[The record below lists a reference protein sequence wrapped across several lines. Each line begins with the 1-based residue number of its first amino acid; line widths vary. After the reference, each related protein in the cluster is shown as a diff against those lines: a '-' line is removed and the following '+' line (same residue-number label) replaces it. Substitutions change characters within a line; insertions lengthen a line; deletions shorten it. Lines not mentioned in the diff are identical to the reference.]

1 MEKKWNGGPV
11 RRPDDQIPTPDGKS
25 SAARGMASVQCAT
38 FAFAPDLELGPDGR
52 WSRSQRTGSGTSAL
66 LRRVSL
72 CIRPIR
78 HHLNVCRLRHA
89 PCATV
94 RAVENKRL
102 TVRTRWGVVR
112 DAGDTRPARQSG
124 QPDRWVGGV
133 RGGPG
138 GWDISQSVVSS
149 RSVHF
154 HRWTLERRLS
164 RSSCYRLG
172 RLVVRRC

>member
-1 MEKKWNGGPV
+1 MGGSADIFAHSAPLVNFVETKWNGGPV
-11 RRPDDQIPTPDGKS
+11 RRPDDQIPMAARKS
-25 SAARGMASVQCAT
+25 SAASGMASVQCAT

-112 DAGDTRPARQSG
+112 DAGDTRQSG

-133 RGGPG
+133 RGWPRGSG
-138 GWDISQSVVSS
+138 YIA
-149 RSVHF
+149 
-154 HRWTLERRLS
+154 
-164 RSSCYRLG
+164 
-172 RLVVRRC
+172 VRRKHSVSAFSSLDS